1 MFSGHGSNMGATLVG
16 GAAAAAA
23 AAAAYGVHHLTH
35 GHHPHGHHLGH
46 FGKFK
51 HGKFGKVQAWKIWE
65 SHWVWMKTWPS
76 TVEASPSWVLW
87 RKIQEVE
94 VVKLQAIV

>member
-1 MFSGHGSNMGATLVG
+1 MGAMLIG

-23 AAAAYGVHHLTH
+23 TAYGVHHLTH

-46 FGKFK
+46 YGMFK
-51 HGKFGKVQAWKIWE
+51 HHHHHGHWQVQAWKIWE
-65 SHWVWMKTWPS
+65 AHWAWRKTWPS
-76 TVEASPSWVLW
+76 MVEASPSWVLW

-94 VVKLQAIV
+94 VVKLQARV